1 MSSQPLARSTGAAR
15 SPGTDRPSTARRPQR
30 WEQVAAWAAFACTV
44 PSAVWRLLM
53 LVGALPG
60 TAELRALHADEPG
73 YVVGLS
79 IVQVLCGWLVVG
91 LVRPWG
97 ERLAGIDIP
106 RWLPVILG
114 TLGGLLVTWLF
125 TVTLAGQLPGGARP
139 DQYTVHGSALALM
152 VAAYLPILLWGPLT
166 LAAVV
171 GYSRRHLAG
180 RS

>member
-15 SPGTDRPSTARRPQR
+15 SPGTDRPSTASRPQR

-60 TAELRALHADEPG
+60 TGELRALHADEPG

-79 IVQVLCGWLVVG
+79 VVQVLCGWLVVG

-97 ERLAGIDIP
+97 ERLACIDIP

-125 TVTLAGQLPGGARP
+125 TVTLTGQLLGGARP

-152 VAAYLPILLWGPLT
+152 VAACLPILLWGPLT
-166 LAAVV
+166 LTAVV

>member
-1 MSSQPLARSTGAAR
+1 MQPPWWARTGGATLDDMMSSQPLARPAGAAR
-15 SPGTDRPSTARRPQR
+15 SPGTDRPSTARCPQR
-30 WEQVAAWAAFACTV
+30 WEQVAAWRAFACTV

-53 LVGALPG
+53 LAGALPG
-60 TAELRALHADEPG
+60 TGELHALHADEPG

-79 IVQVLCGWLVVG
+79 VVQILCGWLVVG

-97 ERLAGIDIP
+97 ERLASIDIP

-125 TVTLAGQLPGGARP
+125 TVTLTGQLLGGARP

-152 VAAYLPILLWGPLT
+152 VAAYLPILLWG
-166 LAAVV
+166 
-171 GYSRRHLAG
+171 R
-180 RS
+180 

>member
-1 MSSQPLARSTGAAR
+1 MGRLCVHRPVRGVAPPHAR
-15 SPGTDRPSTARRPQR
+15 
-30 WEQVAAWAAFACTV
+30 
-44 PSAVWRLLM
+44 
-53 LVGALPG
+53 GALPG

-125 TVTLAGQLPGGARP
+125 TVTLAGQLLGGARP

-171 GYSRRHLAG
+171 GYARRHLAG